1 VWVVTPDVIVLNGGS
16 SSGKTSIAR
25 CLQHL
30 LPEPWLTLSV
40 DDLVAALPG
49 RGEEGELVTF
59 SPDGA
64 VSVGAGFRRLE
75 AAWYAGIAAI
85 ARAGVGV
92 IVDEVFL
99 GGGASQAR
107 LRRALSGLELL
118 WVGVR
123 CDAAV
128 AAAREAT
135 RSDRVAGMAAAQAEA
150 VHQGVDYDI
159 EIDTT
164 TASARACAEV
174 VQARLRS

>member
-1 VWVVTPDVIVLNGGS
+1 MTTDVIVLNGGS

-25 CLQHL
+25 CLQDL
-30 LPEPWLTLSV
+30 LPEPWLSLSV
-40 DDLVAALPG
+40 DDLVEAMPG
-49 RGEEGELVTF
+49 KGERAGLVTF
-59 SPDGA
+59 SADGA

-85 ARAGVGV
+85 AGAGVGV

-99 GGGASQAR
+99 SGEASQGR
-107 LRRALSGLELL
+107 LRRALRGLEVL

-123 CDAAV
+123 CDALV

-135 RSDRVAGMAAAQAEA
+135 RPDRVPGMAAAQAEV
-150 VHQGVDYDI
+150 VHQGVAYDI

-164 TASARACAEV
+164 AISARAGAEIV
-174 VQARLRS
+174 LARLNP

>member
-1 VWVVTPDVIVLNGGS
+1 MRPQIIVLNGGS

-25 CLQHL
+25 LLQEL
-30 LPEPWLTLSV
+30 LPEPWLSLSV
-40 DDLVAALPG
+40 DDLVEAMPG
-49 RGEEGELVTF
+49 RGDDSDLITVA
-59 SPDGA
+59 PDGA
-64 VSVGAGFRRLE
+64 VCVGAGFRRLE
-75 AAWYAGIAAI
+75 AAWYEGIAAI

-107 LRRALSGLELL
+107 LRRALSGLDVL

-128 AAAREAT
+128 ATAREAK
-135 RSDRVAGMAAAQAEA
+135 RPDRVAGMATAQAEA

-164 TASARACAEV
+164 AATSRACAEV
-174 VQARLRS
+174 VLARLFS